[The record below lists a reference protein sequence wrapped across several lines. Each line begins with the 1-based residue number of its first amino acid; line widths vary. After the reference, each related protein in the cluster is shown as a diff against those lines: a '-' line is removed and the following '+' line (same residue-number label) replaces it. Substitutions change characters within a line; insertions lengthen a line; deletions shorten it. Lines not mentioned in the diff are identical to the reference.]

1 MYMYT
6 WKQYHLRTLKICIFI
21 FNGFFSPDRVITVNH
36 AVFTSCYTTSEEPK
50 DVGLVPVPNEL
61 LVMQKACH
69 CNKSVL
75 PTLRVPGKCGGVV
88 LSKCSGL
95 F

>member
-1 MYMYT
+1 M
-6 WKQYHLRTLKICIFI
+6 L
-21 FNGFFSPDRVITVNH
+21 
-36 AVFTSCYTTSEEPK
+36 
-50 DVGLVPVPNEL
+50 GLVPVPPNEL

-75 PTLRVPGKCGGVV
+75 PALRVPGKCGGVV

-95 F
+95 L